1 MHPQIFINIWFSF
14 VFPLSLKRSVGDTSK
29 FSVLRRE
36 KMYKTKTTEWHDE
49 LKPTE
54 NELKMKICLLI
65 LYLNRSNLLILRSA
79 AATPMPHPP
88 DKINCTKDVLFFI
101 LRAPNHHIFTF
112 NLWFLFKLNH
122 KVCLPKT
129 VCGIFQFRFC
139 LVFIKVYI
147 FVQQNAWT
155 LNSG

>member
-14 VFPLSLKRSVGDTSK
+14 VFPLCLKRSVGDTSK

-88 DKINCTKDVLFFI
+88 RPPHPHPYYENYYENVSLKFLIFLCSINQQKLLFFVWY
-101 LRAPNHHIFTF
+101 N
-112 NLWFLFKLNH
+112 
-122 KVCLPKT
+122 VC
-129 VCGIFQFRFC
+129 
-139 LVFIKVYI
+139 YI
-147 FVQQNAWT
+147 IHFVRQ
-155 LNSG
+155 

>member
-1 MHPQIFINIWFSF
+1 MFVISDILSDSNNQLSENIFVMPEILSGAWKKNI
-14 VFPLSLKRSVGDTSK
+14 LSLVWSNVFWYVKVCIFWKCIQYTIHCDTMQMLRK
-29 FSVLRRE
+29 F
-36 KMYKTKTTEWHDE
+36 
-49 LKPTE
+49 
-54 NELKMKICLLI
+54 
-65 LYLNRSNLLILRSA
+65 
-79 AATPMPHPP
+79 PP